1 MAKRLSLQRSQ
12 RVDEFEVQLMS
23 FKNKFALIALSATL
37 ALYTVA
43 GGWLATRAQQP
54 ANDPNAQQKIFENVL
69 QHIQN
74 DYVDEPNME
83 KVRAGALRGLA
94 YGLDPYST
102 YLTPEQVKDY
112 RAGNKG
118 EQVGIGAELSQVAS
132 FLYVVAP
139 VKGSPADQSGVRAG
153 DVVEYIDGKA
163 TRDISLYDARQ
174 LLNGA
179 AGSEVKL
186 RILRTG
192 SRPLTLAV
200 KRGSFRAPA
209 AEARMEV
216 GKIGVLRIN
225 SLENGEAADARLRL
239 QDLMKQGAQKIIVDL
254 RSVAGGQIQE
264 GVTVANFF
272 VRDGALAK
280 TIGREQKVLKTF
292 DADPKTVLFNGPAVV
307 LIDSGT
313 AGAAE
318 VVASAFVETKRGD
331 VVGERSFGA
340 GAEQELFTLRD
351 GDGLL
356 LTTVKWA
363 SGTGKPFLGEDRNR
377 SGITP
382 TVEVKRPE
390 NADTTAVED
399 LTGNEEEKPN
409 QPNVKP
415 GVPSEPVAPPK
426 PQPEDTQLKKAI
438 ELLRDKP
445 AAPAQRA

>member
-1 MAKRLSLQRSQ
+1 
-12 RVDEFEVQLMS
+12 MS
-23 FKNKFALIALSATL
+23 FKSKFTLIALSASL
-37 ALYTVA
+37 AVYTIA
-43 GGWLATRAQQP
+43 GAWLATRAQQP
-54 ANDPNAQQKIFENVL
+54 ANDPNSQQKIFESVL

-102 YLTPEQVKDY
+102 YLTPDQVKDY
-112 RAGNKG
+112 RAGNKSN
-118 EQVGIGAELSQVAS
+118 QVGIGAELSQVAS

-139 VKGSPADQSGVRAG
+139 VKGSPADQAGVRAG
-153 DVVEYIDGKA
+153 DIIEYIDGKA

-179 AGSEVKL
+179 TGSEVKL
-186 RILRTG
+186 RILRAN
-192 SRPLTLAV
+192 SRPLTLTV
-200 KRGSFRAPA
+200 KRGTFRAPA
-209 AEARMEV
+209 AEARMEAS
-216 GKIGVLRIN
+216 KIGILRIN
-225 SLENGEAADARLRL
+225 SLDSGEAADARAHL
-239 QDLMKQGAQKIIVDL
+239 QDLMKQGAQKIVLDL
-254 RSVAGGQIQE
+254 RSVAGGEIQE
-264 GVTVANFF
+264 GVTVANLFI
-272 VRDGALAK
+272 RNGLIAK

-292 DADPKTVLFNGPAVV
+292 EADPKVTIFNGPVVV

-318 VVASAFVETKRGD
+318 VVASAFLEDKRGD
-331 VVGERSFGA
+331 VVGEKSFGA

-363 SGTGKPFLGEDRNR
+363 SGSGKPFLGEDRAR
-377 SGITP
+377 SGIAP
-382 TVEVKRPE
+382 SVEVKRAE
-390 NADTTAVED
+390 NQDATDVED
-399 LTGNEEEKPN
+399 LTGNDDEAKPN

-415 GVPSEPVAPPK
+415 GAPSEPVAPK

-445 AAPAQRA
+445 AAPAQRAA

>member
-1 MAKRLSLQRSQ
+1 
-12 RVDEFEVQLMS
+12 MS
-23 FKNKFALIALSATL
+23 FKSKFTLIALSASL
-37 ALYTVA
+37 AVYTIA
-43 GGWLATRAQQP
+43 GAWLATRAQQP
-54 ANDPNAQQKIFENVL
+54 ANDPGAQQKIFESVL

-102 YLTPEQVKDY
+102 YLTSEQVKDY
-112 RAGNKG
+112 RAGSKSN
-118 EQVGIGAELSQVAS
+118 QVGLGAELSQVAS

-139 VKGSPADQSGVRAG
+139 VKGSPADQAGVRAG
-153 DVVEYIDGKA
+153 DIIEYIDGKA

-179 AGSEVKL
+179 PGSEVKL
-186 RILRTG
+186 RILRAN
-192 SRPLTLAV
+192 SRPLTLSV

-209 AEARMEV
+209 AEARMEA
-216 GKIGVLRIN
+216 GRIGVLRIN
-225 SLENGEAADARLRL
+225 SLDSGEATDARVHL
-239 QDLMKQGAQKIIVDL
+239 QDLVKQGAQKIVLDL
-254 RSVAGGQIQE
+254 RSVAGGEIQE

-272 VRDGALAK
+272 IRDGQIAK
-280 TIGREQKVLKTF
+280 TIGREQKVLKSF
-292 DADPKTVLFNGPAVV
+292 EADPKVALFTGPVVV

-318 VVASAFVETKRGD
+318 VVASAFLEDKRGD
-331 VVGERSFGA
+331 VVGEKSFGA

-363 SGTGKPFLGEDRNR
+363 SGSGKPFLGEDRNH
-377 SGITP
+377 SGIAP
-382 TVEVKRPE
+382 SVEVKRAE
-390 NADTTAVED
+390 NQDATDVED
-399 LTGNEEEKPN
+399 LTGNDEEKPN
-409 QPNVKP
+409 QPKP
-415 GVPSEPVAPPK
+415 KSPSEPVAPK
-426 PQPEDTQLKKAI
+426 PQPEDTQMKKAI

-445 AAPAQRA
+445 AAPAQRAA